1 MKKIIKCLPILTLS
15 TLPLIAVKCVKKE
28 LTKEELEKI
37 LKLKYEKEYIDKKK
51 YIFDDFE
58 QFEIKDEY
66 FEEASKYKRDWQT
79 SQDRKIFQFSLQ
91 FIKDFNKWYD
101 NFQWKFGIFK
111 DIMNKYAANEVIRY
125 DNPYNPNNSAKL
137 YYVKE
142 VKFDFSR
149 GLKPQEYS
157 IWNNASLWD
166 NTSPEFITKLFNLP
180 NLNLNISIWSSW
192 NYLDSTYLE
201 KTYYSKLN
209 IVSRFNDKESF
220 KKIIGIP
227 KPKYKNEYFVSYPM
241 GKYDYNDDVK
251 PTLNFEGFKSA
262 NYFAYENS
270 LLYLRYLNKSQ
281 HQKDIDFLKEYGNYD
296 PFHFKSYRIE
306 IYEYYW
312 QNSFDS
318 PPSKEDIF
326 LLEKPL

>member
-15 TLPLIAVKCVKKE
+15 TLPLIAAKCVKKE

-66 FEEASKYKRDWQT
+66 FEEVVKDERDWQT
-79 SQDRKIFQFSLQ
+79 SQDRKIFQFSFQ
-91 FIKDFNKWYD
+91 FRKDFNKWYD

-125 DNPYNPNNSAKL
+125 DNHYNPNNSAKL

-149 GLKPQEYS
+149 GLKSQEYT
-157 IWNNASLWD
+157 IWNYAS
-166 NTSPEFITKLFNLP
+166 PGFITKLFNIP
-180 NLNLNISIWSSW
+180 NLNLNISIRTLW
-192 NYLDSTYLE
+192 NDLNSAYLE

-209 IVSRFNDKESF
+209 IVSRFYDKEIF

-227 KPKYKNEYFVSYPM
+227 KPNYKNEYFVSYPM

-251 PTLNFEGFKSA
+251 PILNFEGFKSA
-262 NYFAYENS
+262 KDFSYENS
-270 LLYLRYLNKSQ
+270 LLYLRYLNNSQ

>member
-66 FEEASKYKRDWQT
+66 FEEVVKDERDWQT
-79 SQDRKIFQFSLQ
+79 SQDRKIFQFSFQ
-91 FIKDFNKWYD
+91 FRKDFNKWYD

-125 DNPYNPNNSAKL
+125 DNHYNPNNSAKL

-149 GLKPQEYS
+149 HIGSQYYNIELS
-157 IWNNASLWD
+157 S
-166 NTSPEFITKLFNLP
+166 SEFEQILKLFNIP
-180 NLNLNISIWSSW
+180 NLNLNISS
-192 NYLDSTYLE
+192 NFL
-201 KTYYSKLN
+201 
-209 IVSRFNDKESF
+209 
-220 KKIIGIP
+220 KKRLV
-227 KPKYKNEYFVSYPM
+227 NEYVFIP
-241 GKYDYNDDVK
+241 
-251 PTLNFEGFKSA
+251 
-262 NYFAYENS
+262 
-270 LLYLRYLNKSQ
+270 LLA
-281 HQKDIDFLKEYGNYD
+281 
-296 PFHFKSYRIE
+296 
-306 IYEYYW
+306 
-312 QNSFDS
+312 
-318 PPSKEDIF
+318 
-326 LLEKPL
+326 